1 MVWKNYLSEIV
12 KEPQFNA
19 PVTENELRSIKEA
32 LNVELPKP
40 LLELYSETNGVRGP
54 YYPYIWSTEMVI
66 KENLSVWGIE
76 EFENYKKPDNLLFF
90 IDAGNGDL
98 FGYLIINGKV
108 ESKEIYVWNHED
120 SSQSVVAPS
129 LKEFIKGWYSGEISV

>member
-1 MVWKNYLSEIV
+1 MMWKNYLSEIV
-12 KEPQFNA
+12 EDSQFNA
-19 PVTENELRSIKEA
+19 PVTENELRTIKEA
-32 LNVELPKP
+32 LNVELPKS

-54 YYPYIWSTEMVI
+54 YYSYIWSTEMVI
-66 KENLSVWGIE
+66 KENLSVWSIE

-98 FGYLIINGKV
+98 FGYLIINGIV
-108 ESKEIYVWNHED
+108 ESEEIYVWNHED
-120 SSQSVVAPS
+120 SSQRIVAPS